1 MGQKNKHTLSIIDF
15 GVSCSLGDSKDDIW
29 KLMLSGDRSKAVY
42 NSNSS
47 IETVVSKALD
57 SIAPSVEKAKSKF
70 GKNRIAVLIGTCYNG
85 TDELIEALKYHEN
98 LANCP
103 ADLFAKRFYPA
114 QIVAKRFGLNGIVRA
129 YSTACASSASAML
142 AARNLLHNGECDA
155 VIAGGADVITSS
167 IFLGFSALE
176 AVSPEPCIPFS
187 ANRKGITLGEGA
199 AFFLLSKED
208 AAIKITG
215 MGESADAHHITAPR
229 KDGLGA
235 VNAMQKALSDANCQ
249 AEEIDYV
256 NLHGTG
262 TSLNDSMESIAINT
276 VFPHKVPVS
285 STKGFT
291 GHTLGAAGAVELAFC
306 SMALSQQNTEN
317 FLPPHIWDG
326 VPDPEMPALDF
337 VEIGRKTNKLK
348 RCLSNSFAFGGCNV
362 SLIVEKA

>member
-1 MGQKNKHTLSIIDF
+1 MCEFNITDF
-15 GVSCSLGDSKDDIW
+15 GISCSLGNSKNEIW
-29 KLMLSGDRSKAVY
+29 KQVLSGDRSKAVY
-42 NSNSS
+42 NSNSN
-47 IETVVSKALD
+47 IETITNKALD
-57 SIAPSVEKAKSKF
+57 SIAEAVEKAKSKF
-70 GKNRIAVLIGTCYNG
+70 GKNRIATLVGTCYNG
-85 TDELIEALKYHEN
+85 TDELIEALKPSNN
-98 LANCP
+98 LANYP
-103 ADLFAKRFYPA
+103 PDLFAKRFYPA
-114 QIVAKRFGLNGIVRA
+114 QIVAKRFGLSGIARA
-129 YSTACASSASAML
+129 YSTACASSATAMI
-142 AARNLLHNGECDA
+142 AARNLLRNGECDA
-155 VIAGGADVITSS
+155 VIAGGSDVITSS

-208 AAIKITG
+208 APIKITG

-229 KDGLGA
+229 EDGLGA
-235 VNAMQKALSDANCQ
+235 VQAMQKALSDANLN

-262 TSLNDSMESIAINT
+262 TSLNDSMESVAVNA
-276 VFPHKVPVS
+276 VFPHGVPVS

-306 SMALSQQNTEN
+306 CMALSPQNTDN
-317 FLPPHIWDG
+317 FLPPHIWDKI
-326 VPDPEMPALDF
+326 PDPNMPTLDF
-337 VEIGRKTNKLK
+337 VEPGRKAKRLK